1 MSRTSDLWARLDPV
15 AEWQVT
21 SPGANAGADDLS
33 STTVP
38 AFSAASGSPAWSPKH
53 QHFGFGVLL
62 LATGVGLFY
71 LFEGKPS
78 GALFKGN
85 VGPVEGEVGAGL
97 GEE

>member
-1 MSRTSDLWARLDPV
+1 MSQTSQLWARLDPV
-15 AEWQVT
+15 AEWQVQ
-21 SPGANAGADDLS
+21 AGGSSAADDLS
-33 STTVP
+33 TTTVP
-38 AFSAASGSPAWSPKH
+38 AFSSASGAPAWSPKH
-53 QHFGFGVLL
+53 AHFGFGVLL

>member
-15 AEWQVT
+15 ADWQVT
-21 SPGANAGADDLS
+21 STGSNAADDLS

-38 AFSAASGSPAWSPKH
+38 ALSAASGAPAWSPKH
-53 QHFGFGVLL
+53 KHFGFGVLL
-62 LATGVGLFY
+62 IVTGGALYY

-78 GALFKGN
+78 GALFRGN